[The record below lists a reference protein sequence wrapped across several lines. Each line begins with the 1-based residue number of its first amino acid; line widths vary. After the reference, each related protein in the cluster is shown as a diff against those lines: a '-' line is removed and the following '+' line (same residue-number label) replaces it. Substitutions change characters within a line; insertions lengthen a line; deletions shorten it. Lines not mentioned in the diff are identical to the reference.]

1 MFNSLYFNKITK
13 MNEKPKNELM
23 FIQNEIL
30 LDIKKVENKL
40 ESKIFKVSA
49 SFDDLQEKM
58 NKKIEN
64 IENDLEILIEKTETL
79 KEGDLFEKQIESR
92 MNLLN
97 KKIDDYFSRMD
108 SKVMML
114 QTTLKD
120 SCNKYD
126 KLFSNNFVVPGLIG
140 ERCQYPNLQAFLE
153 NANKKINES
162 LRMKEQQSFDFKKYK
177 EKLEGIA
184 QKNRTQLQTF
194 EKTIDNLSKEN
205 ENQCQGRYAIIG
217 EKLNKLKLENEKY
230 SIELVNKW
238 NNLDEKWTKEE
249 ETLNNSLKQYN
260 EELKTYKNL
269 FNDMND
275 KIKAF
280 EEQYNNFQENIKMF
294 NGLNKNVQDIQNS
307 LNKYDL
313 RFNQINNKFL
323 VIKRNMND
331 KIEVMK
337 YRNNIKNSN
346 NNSSESLNVKTNN
359 FYSPKSNFIEFL
371 RKKVE
376 EEENKFPNF
385 NNSKKNDNIEEN
397 ALNNENDKLPQ
408 KEKNIKIENNIIIG
422 NNIKKYNNNLY
433 NNIDK
438 NYVKVKKPK
447 SNCIEKSY
455 EKTRINNI
463 VFDSEFLRRSDYLGN
478 AYMNEYYSQNYR
490 IKRSRN
496 LYNNRIKSGRISQY
510 HLINNENN
518 INDELNKNSKNNY
531 KLSQRDYDINENL
544 KEDYDNKKDNNIFS
558 NMYKNYINNQLD
570 NDSNEAVFSPGRKYM
585 YLDEK
590 INILSNVVI
599 DSLNKLIFEVNNLKN
614 KNKEINSDDKNKDYS
629 SFKKKKIK
637 YSLSDKNVFFI
648 SPSNKNATKFQE
660 INIENQTFL
669 NQKFKMKENEKK

>member
-1 MFNSLYFNKITK
+1 

-49 SFDDLQEKM
+49 SFDDLQEKI
-58 NKKIEN
+58 NKKLEN
-64 IENDLEILIEKTETL
+64 IENELEILTEKTDTL
-79 KEGDLFEKQIESR
+79 KEGDSFEKQIESR
-92 MNLLN
+92 MTLLN
-97 KKIDDYFSRMD
+97 KKIDEYFSRMD
-108 SKVMML
+108 SKVIIL

-120 SCNKYD
+120 SCYKYD
-126 KLFSNNFVVPGLIG
+126 KIFSNNFLVPGLIG
-140 ERCQYPNLQAFLE
+140 ERFQYPNLQTFLE
-153 NANKKINES
+153 SANKKINES

-205 ENQCQGRYAIIG
+205 ENQFQGRYAIIE

-230 SIELVNKW
+230 SIELVNKC
-238 NNLDEKWTKEE
+238 NNLDEKWTKEVDS
-249 ETLNNSLKQYN
+249 LNNSLKQCN
-260 EELKTYKNL
+260 EELKTYKNM
-269 FNDMND
+269 FNDIND
-275 KIKAF
+275 KINAF
-280 EEQYNNFQENIKMF
+280 EEQYINFQENIKMF
-294 NGLNKNVQDIQNS
+294 NGLNKTVQDIQKS

-323 VIKRNMND
+323 VIKKNMND
-331 KIEVMK
+331 KNEVMK
-337 YRNNIKNSN
+337 YRNNLKNSN
-346 NNSSESLNVKTNN
+346 NNSESLNIKTNN

-376 EEENKFPNF
+376 EEEENKFHNL
-385 NNSKKNDNIEEN
+385 NNSKKNENIEEN
-397 ALNNENDKLPQ
+397 DLNNENDKLPQ
-408 KEKNIKIENNIIIG
+408 KEKNIKIENKIIIE
-422 NNIKKYNNNLY
+422 NNKKKNKNIRYNS
-433 NNIDK
+433 IDK
-438 NYVKVKKPK
+438 NYIRVKKPK
-447 SNCIEKSY
+447 SNSIEGSY
-455 EKTRINNI
+455 EKTRINDI
-463 VFDSEFLRRSDYLGN
+463 VFDSEFLRRSNYLSN

-490 IKRSRN
+490 IKRNRN

-518 INDELNKNSKNNY
+518 VNDEQNFQINKNSKNNY
-531 KLSQRDYDINENL
+531 KLNQRDYDINENL
-544 KEDYDNKKDNNIFS
+544 KDDYDNKKDSSLFS
-558 NMYKNYINNQLD
+558 KMYKSYINNQLD
-570 NDSNEAVFSPGRKYM
+570 NDSSEGFFSPGRKYM

-614 KNKEINSDDKNKDYS
+614 KNNQINSDDKNKDLS

-637 YSLSDKNVFFI
+637 YSLSDKNVFFN
-648 SPSNKNATKFQE
+648 SPSNKNATKFKE
-660 INIENQTFL
+660 INFENQTFL